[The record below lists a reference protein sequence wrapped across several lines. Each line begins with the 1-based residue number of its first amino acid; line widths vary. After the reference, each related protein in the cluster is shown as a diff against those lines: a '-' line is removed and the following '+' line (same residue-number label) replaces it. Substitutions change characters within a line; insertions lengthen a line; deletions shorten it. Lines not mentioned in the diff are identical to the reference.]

1 MLLKQLLLSLQ
12 LLHNQSPSDLQCL
25 KLLNGLHYHNLILL
39 VISFQCNQI
48 QSISYPSFS
57 ECTSITSFNPVTLNK
72 RYKRS
77 FARINVIVVFAVSA
91 CFNALTNV
99 PRPVLSIYVTSFKS
113 TITSLLGSLTRSFK
127 SSFNRSEEHTS
138 ELQSRFDLVC
148 RLLLEKK
155 NKYRYYI
162 VTLLSSSCVFLFLFS
177 LCFYCSASL

>member
-77 FARINVIVVFAVSA
+77 FARINVTAVFAVSA

-113 TITSLLGSLTRSFK
+113 TITSLLGSLTKSFK
-127 SSFNRSEEHTS
+127 SSFYYVVLSISISPLNFIIVSEFSYFILIFYSTY
-138 ELQSRFDLVC
+138 FNFIF
-148 RLLLEKK
+148 LLH
-155 NKYRYYI
+155 I
-162 VTLLSSSCVFLFLFS
+162 
-177 LCFYCSASL
+177 